1 MDINGAV
8 GQQIATQKDKAKL
21 ELQKKLQAKFGDKVI
36 PKKKPKVD
44 EAEISDKAKK
54 KVAIG
59 ADEFGDIKS
68 NNPTS
73 EETREKLKGLLKTG
87 AFNFS
92 EKERA
97 ALKDIL
103 K

>member
-1 MDINGAV
+1 MDINN
-8 GQQIATQKDKAKL
+8 ATSQKVASQKNKARL

-44 EAEISDKAKK
+44 EAQISEKAKK